1 MVVDAFDPTG
11 EPATFTQYG
20 ETTTDVMAPGSTILS
35 TWATGEAGGANGPN
49 YLGEEDEEAVLY
61 ESFDDESHA
70 SAPLGEG
77 QTGVANSD
85 GDDAHAVRGT
95 YLSFSSKAGASSIE
109 VREDGKRFDGKAAL
123 ELSYDPIS
131 DNNSLNV
138 VASDPHRSFRC
149 GREAPLPQHP
159 HHGDLRRKRTRLC
172 SVKLSFW

>member
-1 MVVDAFDPTG
+1 M
-11 EPATFTQYG
+11 
-20 ETTTDVMAPGSTILS
+20 
-35 TWATGEAGGANGPN
+35 
-49 YLGEEDEEAVLY
+49 LY

-138 VASDPHRSFRC
+138 VASDPIDLSGAAEKPRYLSIRTTATSDATDSFVLGQAIVLVKQTNDPETGGFRAAQLTPVAGSSFGIGGDSWSGFTAKLPKMLTGSSSRYRSAIR
-149 GREAPLPQHP
+149 
-159 HHGDLRRKRTRLC
+159 
-172 SVKLSFW
+172 